1 MFDAVAVTYIIMV
14 LLILLGAWLHC
25 KDLTASLQF
34 TAYVIVTAPVIII
47 VLCIVFGIM
56 AFIACTVHGYNFID
70 VLRKCSYKTDKKVW
84 RL

>member
-25 KDLTASLQF
+25 KDLTALLRF
-34 TAYVIVTAPVIII
+34 TTYVIVTALVIII
-47 VLCIVFGIM
+47 VLCVVFGIM

-70 VLRKCSYKTDKKVW
+70 VLRKCSV
-84 RL
+84 